1 MNHDLL
7 SVDQLLPAAP
17 DTAWSETRLTAHEH
31 IGFELG
37 WDHARHRTQPPAP
50 YAQQPSPLRHGLLA
64 GAAAF
69 GERALTPRPEVRRW
83 LHLRLHAW
91 LRGRSVELMQVTP
104 AYLRR
109 IAVRHCPITRVAL
122 VSDLTPDSAVSIDR
136 VRNDAGYAAG
146 NLAQLSSR
154 ANHAKG
160 AYRYQDALRIA
171 SRFDERPLRET
182 GGLGA
187 AAWWR
192 IAILCS
198 FVEPLPHAE
207 ACRLPMRVLP
217 PPRLYLLNP
226 VQALQAA
233 ICSQLLRPGW
243 AARSRAIEQL
253 LPGPALR
260 RAYQAFFHRL
270 LPRVLEQATPGQRQ
284 ARTPDDVQRLRWA
297 IEDAWGDPAVLRR
310 WIDFAQR
317 LDAAACERLLGQIGA
332 RCLGP
337 WRPAPLSDAQALEG
351 WNLEHRGY
359 VPHGTLMRRMPPL
372 PAGETVRQASLAW

>member
-1 MNHDLL
+1 M
-7 SVDQLLPAAP
+7 
-17 DTAWSETRLTAHEH
+17 R
-31 IGFELG
+31 
-37 WDHARHRTQPPAP
+37 
-50 YAQQPSPLRHGLLA
+50 
-64 GAAAF
+64 
-69 GERALTPRPEVRRW
+69 
-83 LHLRLHAW
+83 
-91 LRGRSVELMQVTP
+91 
-104 AYLRR
+104 
-109 IAVRHCPITRVAL
+109 
-122 VSDLTPDSAVSIDR
+122 
-136 VRNDAGYAAG
+136 
-146 NLAQLSSR
+146 
-154 ANHAKG
+154 
-160 AYRYQDALRIA
+160 LRIA

-198 FVEPLPHAE
+198 FVEPLPHAD
-207 ACRLPMRVLP
+207 ACRLPMLVLP

-233 ICSQLLRPGW
+233 ISSQLLRPGW

-270 LPRVLEQATPGQRQ
+270 LPRVLEAGDTGQRQ

-317 LDAAACERLLGQIGA
+317 LDAAGLRAPARADRCAQLGAVAAGAVQRRPGDSRAGTSSTAAMCRMAC
-332 RCLGP
+332 
-337 WRPAPLSDAQALEG
+337 
-351 WNLEHRGY
+351 
-359 VPHGTLMRRMPPL
+359 
-372 PAGETVRQASLAW
+372 